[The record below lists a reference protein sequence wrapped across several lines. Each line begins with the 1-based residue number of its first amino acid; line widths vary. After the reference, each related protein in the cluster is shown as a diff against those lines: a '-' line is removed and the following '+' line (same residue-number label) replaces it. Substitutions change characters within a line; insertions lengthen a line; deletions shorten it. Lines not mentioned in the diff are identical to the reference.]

1 MKGTKYLLLKPEF
14 EDRSP
19 YEIFANLQNQFGAL
33 EIANVPQPE
42 PKLMVVPNS
51 DTLTRA
57 RSREP
62 VYDPISLEKEFDY
75 FMSPKE
81 RQEAPTVQ
89 VTEAQDR
96 FENFQEREH
105 DEQNYG
111 EDNVEEA
118 PFQYDVK
125 PELPVQEQSEVP
137 DGDTD
142 AEEDERD
149 DEVFPLPVGLSL
161 EEKERTL
168 SRNRVSVKDLSKS
181 FQAKIEEQNVI
192 ETPPPAKKNLTQERR
207 EKIKLSRKQ
216 SSDVDNKVWAYNCCH
231 LYRGI

>member
-1 MKGTKYLLLKPEF
+1 M
-14 EDRSP
+14 
-19 YEIFANLQNQFGAL
+19 
-33 EIANVPQPE
+33 
-42 PKLMVVPNS
+42 
-51 DTLTRA
+51 
-57 RSREP
+57 
-62 VYDPISLEKEFDY
+62 
-75 FMSPKE
+75 
-81 RQEAPTVQ
+81 
-89 VTEAQDR
+89 
-96 FENFQEREH
+96 
-105 DEQNYG
+105 
-111 EDNVEEA
+111 
-118 PFQYDVK
+118 K

-231 LYRGI
+231 LYNGDLKNYL